1 MLSITKENQNKLAL
15 ELADFKDRY
24 AEVMNLLQDAQ
35 EQLKRQRKKSM
46 PSVRGGMFSSINLP
60 GTTIPGDCLANELES
75 SLYSELSLDSGIS
88 TDRLWIFVDIAKRK
102 MCQT

>member
-1 MLSITKENQNKLAL
+1 MFDNEEVTTILNITKENQNKLAI
-15 ELADFKDRY
+15 ELAEFKDRY

-46 PSVRGGMFSSINLP
+46 PSVRGGMFSSLNAPGGTLP
-60 GTTIPGDCLANELES
+60 SECLANELES

-88 TDRLWIFVDIAKRK
+88 TDR
-102 MCQT
+102 M